1 MNLRK
6 RKNNTTANLRPTVSK
21 HYKAHAA
28 SMIGSKKTIDSAS
41 DFAANYDDYIRN
53 CQWIGTDI
61 LFGLM
66 FEYIKPNQTLLD
78 IGIGTGLSSRLFK
91 QAGLRIYG
99 LDGSSKM
106 IDICQSKGI
115 AYKLKLVDLAKDD
128 IWFENVK
135 FDHVISHG
143 VFHLIGNLESI
154 FQQSCSVLSINGCF
168 GFTFEKINNVIDNYE
183 ESRTRGLFVRENK
196 QSGIRVFRH
205 TEKYILE
212 LMKLNGFQLLK
223 QTEFPAFS
231 DSTTNT
237 KTHFNLI
244 IAQKK

>member
-1 MNLRK
+1 
-6 RKNNTTANLRPTVSK
+6 
-21 HYKAHAA
+21 
-28 SMIGSKKTIDSAS
+28 MIDSRKTINSTN
-41 DFAANYDDYIRN
+41 DFATNYDNYIRN

-66 FEYIKPNQTLLD
+66 FENIKPNQTLLD

-91 QAGLRIYG
+91 QADLRIYG

-106 IDICQSKGI
+106 VEICQSKGV
-115 AYKLKLVDLAKDD
+115 ADKLKVVDLAKGE
-128 IWFENVK
+128 IWFENIK

-154 FQQSCSVLSINGCF
+154 FKQTNSVLNHNGYF
-168 GFTFEKINNVIDNYE
+168 GFTFEKTDKTNDGYE
-183 ESRTRGLFVRENK
+183 ESAISGLFERENK
-196 QSGIRVFRH
+196 QSGIKVFRH
-205 TEKYILE
+205 TDKYILE

-223 QTEFPAFS
+223 QTEFLAFN
-231 DSTTNT
+231 DSNTNT
-237 KTHFNLI
+237 KTYFNVI